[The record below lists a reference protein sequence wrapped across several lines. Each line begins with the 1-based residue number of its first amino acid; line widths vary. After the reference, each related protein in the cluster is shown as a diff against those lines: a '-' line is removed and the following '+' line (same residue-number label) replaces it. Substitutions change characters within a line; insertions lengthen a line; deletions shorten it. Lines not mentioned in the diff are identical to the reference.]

1 MSALDLYA
9 FRQEHGGVVFEGGR
23 RGLFP
28 GPGHSRRDRSLS
40 VRLKDDGSVLVFSF
54 ANDPFPVCADYLGLS
69 QDRVERPDWAERK
82 RLRDEREVEQRRR
95 RNEVWAFC
103 ETVWAGTFVA
113 EDSLV
118 EAYLTGRGL
127 AWPYSADLRFHPAA
141 PLDYER
147 KRVAP
152 AMVALVR
159 AADGQPSGLHV
170 TALSPDGRSKA
181 PMLNAR
187 RMFGACRGAS
197 VQLCSPELGELAV
210 AEGIE
215 TALSFARI
223 KGAPTWAALS
233 TAGVTAFEVPT
244 GVTLLNV
251 APDGDKAGRE
261 AAVQLAERASKRC
274 DVTVVDPGD
283 GLDWNDL
290 LMRGDH
296 G

>member
-1 MSALDLYA
+1 MTLDLYNL
-9 FRQEHGGVVFEGGR
+9 RNERGGIVYAGGER
-23 RGLFP
+23 WLGP
-28 GPGHSRRDRSLS
+28 GPGHSRRDTSLS
-40 VRLKDDGSVLVFSF
+40 VRLGDNGRVLVHSF
-54 ANDPFPVCADYLGLS
+54 AGDPFPVCADYLGIS
-69 QDRVERPDWAERK
+69 REAVEQPDWATLK
-82 RLRDEREVEQRRR
+82 RVRAEREQEQRRR
-95 RNEVWAFC
+95 RNEAWTFCEAVWAQ
-103 ETVWAGTFVA
+103 TSVA
-113 EDSLV
+113 EDSPV
-118 EAYLTGRGL
+118 ETYLTARGL
-127 AWPYSADLRFHPAA
+127 PWPYSADLRFNPAA

-147 KRVAP
+147 KRTAP

-159 AADGQPSGLHV
+159 SAAGHPTGLHV

-187 RMFGACRGAS
+187 RMFGACRGGS
-197 VQLCSPELGELAV
+197 IQLRPPELGELAV

-223 KGAPTWAALS
+223 KGVPTWAALS

-274 DVTVVDPGD
+274 DVAVVDPGD